1 MAIEIKVPDIG
12 ADEVEITEI
21 LVKVG
26 DKVEAEQSLITVEG
40 DKASMEVPSPQ
51 AGIVKEIKVSVGDKT
66 QTGALIMIF
75 DSADGAA
82 DAAPAQAE
90 EKKEAAPA
98 AAPAAAA
105 AKDVNVPDIGSD
117 EVEVTEILVKVGDKV
132 EAEQSLIT
140 VEGDKASME
149 VPAPFAGTVKEI
161 KVNVGDKVSTGSLI
175 MVFEVAGEA
184 GAAAPAAKQEAAPA
198 AAPASAAGVKEVNV
212 PDIGGD
218 EVEVT
223 EVMVK
228 VGDKVAAEQSLI
240 TVEGDKASMEVPAP
254 FAGTVKEIKINTGDK
269 VSTGSLIMIFEVAGA
284 APAAAP
290 AQAAAPAA
298 AAPAAAAGVKDVN
311 VPDIGGDEVEVTE
324 VMVKVGDKVAAEQS
338 LITVEGDKA
347 SMEVP
352 APFAGIVKEI
362 KISTGDKVKTGSLIM
377 VFEVEGAA
385 PAAAPAQAAAPAPA
399 AAPAQAAKP
408 AAAPA
413 AKAEGK
419 SEFAE
424 NDAYV
429 HATPLIRRLAREFGV
444 NLAKVKGT
452 GRKGRILRE
461 DVQAYVK
468 DAVKRAES
476 APAAAAG
483 GGIPGMLPWPKVD
496 FSKFGEVEEVEL
508 GRIQKISGANLS
520 RNWVMIPHVTHFDK
534 TDITDLEAFRKQ
546 QNAEAE
552 KRKLDVK
559 FTPVVFIMKA
569 VAAALEQMPRFNS
582 SLSEDGQRL
591 TLKKYINIGV
601 AVDTPNG
608 LVVPVFKDVN
618 KKSITELSREL
629 TTISKK
635 ARDGKLTA
643 GEMQGGCFT
652 ISSIGGLGTTHFAP
666 IVNAP
671 EVAILGVS
679 KSAMEP
685 VWNGKEFVPRLMLP
699 ISLSFDHRVIDGA
712 DGARFITIINN
723 TLSDI
728 RRLVM

>member
-1 MAIEIKVPDIG
+1 MSIEIKVPDIG

-51 AGIVKEIKVSVGDKT
+51 AGVVKEIKVSVGDKT
-66 QTGALIMIF
+66 ETGKLLMIF
-75 DSADGAA
+75 EAEGAA
-82 DAAPAQAE
+82 QAAPAAKAE
-90 EKKEAAPA
+90 EKPAAAP

-105 AKDVNVPDIGSD
+105 AKDVAVPDIGAD

-161 KVNVGDKVSTGSLI
+161 KIATGDKVTTGSMI
-175 MVFEVAGEA
+175 MVFEVAGA
-184 GAAAPAAKQEAAPA
+184 ASAAAPAAAQAPAAPA
-198 AAPASAAGVKEVNV
+198 APAASAAKDVAV

-254 FAGTVKEIKINTGDK
+254 FAGTVKEIKI
-269 VSTGSLIMIFEVAGA
+269 SA
-284 APAAAP
+284 
-290 AQAAAPAA
+290 
-298 AAPAAAAGVKDVN
+298 
-311 VPDIGGDEVEVTE
+311 
-324 VMVKVGDKVAAEQS
+324 
-338 LITVEGDKA
+338 
-347 SMEVP
+347 
-352 APFAGIVKEI
+352 
-362 KISTGDKVKTGSLIM
+362 GDKVKTGFLIM

-385 PAAAPAQAAAPAPA
+385 PAAAPAQKAEAAPAAPA
-399 AAPAQAAKP
+399 ASSAPAQQ
-408 AAAPA
+408 AAPA
-413 AKAEGK
+413 AKG
-419 SEFAE
+419 EFAE

-429 HATPLIRRLAREFGV
+429 HATPVIRRLAREFGV

-461 DVQAYVK
+461 DVQTYVK
-468 DAVKRAES
+468 DAVKRAEA

-483 GGIPGMLPWPKVD
+483 GGLPGMLPWPKVD
-496 FSKFGEVEEVEL
+496 FSKFGEIEEVEL

-546 QNAEAE
+546 QNEEAA

-582 SLSEDGQRL
+582 SLSEDGQKL
-591 TLKKYINIGV
+591 TLKKYINVGV

-629 TTISKK
+629 MAISKK

-652 ISSIGGLGTTHFAP
+652 ISSLGGIGTTHFAP

-685 VWNGKEFVPRLMLP
+685 VWNGKEFVPRLMMP
-699 ISLSFDHRVIDGA
+699 MSLSFDHRVIDGA

-723 TLSDI
+723 MLADI
-728 RRLVM
+728 RRMVM

>member
-26 DKVEAEQSLITVEG
+26 DNVEAEQSLITVEG

-51 AGIVKEIKVSVGDKT
+51 AGVVKEIKVSVGDKT
-66 QTGALIMIF
+66 ETGKLIMIF

-82 DAAPAQAE
+82 AAAPAPAE

-98 AAPAAAA
+98 AAAPATAAA
-105 AKDVNVPDIGSD
+105 
-117 EVEVTEILVKVGDKV
+117 
-132 EAEQSLIT
+132 
-140 VEGDKASME
+140 
-149 VPAPFAGTVKEI
+149 
-161 KVNVGDKVSTGSLI
+161 
-175 MVFEVAGEA
+175 
-184 GAAAPAAKQEAAPA
+184 
-198 AAPASAAGVKEVNV
+198 KEVNV

-223 EVMVK
+223 EILVK
-228 VGDKVAAEQSLI
+228 VGDTVAAEQSLI

-298 AAPAAAAGVKDVN
+298 ASAPAAAAGAKEVN

-324 VMVKVGDKVAAEQS
+324 VLVKVGDKVSAEQS

-352 APFAGIVKEI
+352 APFAGVVKEL
-362 KISTGDKVKTGSLIM
+362 KVNVGDKVSTGSLIM
-377 VFEVEGAA
+377 VFEVEGA
-385 PAAAPAQAAAPAPA
+385 PASA

-419 SEFAE
+419 SDFAE

-476 APAAAAG
+476 APAAGATG
-483 GGIPGMLPWPKVD
+483 GSLPGLLPWPKVD
-496 FSKFGEVEEVEL
+496 FSKFGEIEEVEL

-685 VWNGKEFVPRLMLP
+685 VWNGKEFVPRLMMP